1 MAEEEKKETIPEE
14 PEDKMYE
21 YNGKMIKPIL
31 IKNDMEPEMRARAYE
46 LAFESLSKYTA
57 EKEMSEFI
65 KGNFDREF
73 EPEWQCVIGKDFSEI
88 GRASCRERV

>member
-31 IKNDMEPEMRARAYE
+31 IEMIYE
-46 LAFESLSKYTA
+46 
-57 EKEMSEFI
+57 
-65 KGNFDREF
+65 
-73 EPEWQCVIGKDFSEI
+73 
-88 GRASCRERV
+88 